1 LGHVK
6 SRGGI
11 AYLTNKGIKVE
22 KGKAE
27 RKDDRW
33 EVPIVGFAKVESELR
48 RKAHA
53 IVDHTWDSGN
63 STYRGQ
69 EVWRMIEI
77 TAIRMSTG
85 GTKHE
90 HITNLKWKN
99 TTTNS
104 EGSSTRQTIVDW
116 LDKDSNQAIIT
127 SGSKTV
133 FVGVVRPVT
142 GSPYVRTYADG
153 IWTDNLLA
161 LPRY

>member
-1 LGHVK
+1 
-6 SRGGI
+6 
-11 AYLTNKGIKVE
+11 
-22 KGKAE
+22 
-27 RKDDRW
+27 
-33 EVPIVGFAKVESELR
+33 
-48 RKAHA
+48 
-53 IVDHTWDSGN
+53 
-63 STYRGQ
+63 
-69 EVWRMIEI
+69 MIEI